1 MKLKMKNL
9 SLLILTIIISLPS
22 FGQIV
27 IQSSD
32 IGSNGDT
39 TRYSYSSYAVS
50 DIVATGTNYNWN
62 FSTMVATS
70 QTTDEFISVT
80 STGIIYSIAFF
91 NKANTASPRDDMNMM
106 GVTITD
112 SYSFFKKSSSQFKI
126 VGSGGKANGTSTPL
140 VYDSPDI
147 LYRFPMSYGNLDSS
161 DAHFSMNMAS
171 MGYIEQD
178 LHRVNT
184 VDGWGTI
191 TTPHGTYT
199 CLRIKSKVF
208 QNDSVFLASS
218 GQGFRLPSQYTE
230 YIWLA
235 KNMNFP
241 VMKAIVRPTDSY
253 VMYMDDYI
261 PFAGVNTAS
270 NSKLEV
276 SILPNPSS
284 DFIEITTS
292 TNNNSISVIDI
303 AGKKIYKN
311 IFSNKLKID
320 VQNWSTGIYFV
331 EIINEGKVF
340 REKIIVK

>member
-1 MKLKMKNL
+1 MKMKNL
-9 SLLILTIIISLPS
+9 SLLIITFIISLTS
-22 FGQIV
+22 LGQIV

-39 TRYSYSSYAVS
+39 TRYSYSSFAES
-50 DIVATGTNYNWN
+50 DIMATDTNYIWD

-70 QTTDEFISVT
+70 QTTDEFISLT
-80 STGIIYSIAFF
+80 STGIIYNLAFYG
-91 NKANTASPRDDMNMM
+91 KANVASPRDDMNML

-112 SYSFFKKSSSQFKI
+112 SYTFFKKSSSQFKI
-126 VGSGGKANGTSTPL
+126 VGSGGKANGTPTPL

-147 LYRFPMSYGNLDSS
+147 LYRFPLSYGNMDSS
-161 DAHFSMNMAS
+161 DSHFSMSMAS

-184 VDGWGTI
+184 VDGWGTL

-199 CLRIKSKVF
+199 CLRIKSEVY
-208 QNDSVFLASS
+208 QNDSVFMASS

-241 VMKAIVRPTDSY
+241 VMKAVIRLTDSY

-261 PFAGVNTAS
+261 PFAGINTAS

-292 TNNNSISVIDI
+292 TNNNSISIIDI
-303 AGKKIYKN
+303 SGKKVYNN